1 MLLTIVLHCSHSSR
15 HFYSIICVDNGP
27 YVITVSSLHPPR
39 SYILFLHHSY
49 IIPTSFLHHSYIV
62 LTSVLHHSYIILTSF
77 LHCLHHS
84 YIVLTSFLQ
93 HSYISRVLHCSYIIL
108 TSVLHCSYIIL
119 TSFLHC
125 LHHSYIVPTQEKI
138 PLPGDSVDVLLP
150 LTVQKGKHF
159 AEKFST
165 EDSTTFWYQDE
176 KGIVSYSTVKH
187 VTTPCT
193 QPLPFSSE
201 EPWYKAT

>member
-1 MLLTIVLHCSHSSR
+1 MLLTIVLHCSHSSC

-49 IIPTSFLHHSYIV
+49 IILTLFLHQ
-62 LTSVLHHSYIILTSF
+62 SYIILTSF
-77 LHCLHHS
+77 LHRSYTVYTIPTLFLHRSYSILTSVLHCS
-84 YIVLTSFLQ
+84 YIILTS
-93 HSYISRVLHCSYIIL
+93 VLHCSYIIL

-176 KGIVSYSTVKH
+176 KGIVSYSTINYSKPH
-187 VTTPCT
+187 YHTLHPPSAIF
-193 QPLPFSSE
+193 Q
-201 EPWYKAT
+201 